1 MQYPSESDLEAC
13 LRTISADLGD
23 INPAPVRISMVR
35 LHGKP
40 PMYAVVILSASKEPM
55 RQRLGRVLSRNFSL
69 GVTSIMLSVD
79 EVEALR
85 AHCET
90 IARREARPA

>member
-1 MQYPSESDLEAC
+1 MQYPTEADLEAC

-23 INPAPVRISMVR
+23 HNPVPVRISMVR

-40 PMYAVVILSASKEPM
+40 PMYSVVILSASKEPM
-55 RQRLGRVLSRNFSL
+55 RQRLGRVLARNFSL
-69 GVTSIMLSVD
+69 GVTSIMLNVD

-85 AHCET
+85 AHCEAIT
-90 IARREARPA
+90 HREARPA

>member
-13 LRTISADLGD
+13 LRTISADLRD
-23 INPAPVRISMVR
+23 PNPAPVRISMVR

-55 RQRLGRVLSRNFSL
+55 RQRLGRVLARNFSL

-85 AHCET
+85 VHCEA
-90 IARREARPA
+90 IAHREPRPA